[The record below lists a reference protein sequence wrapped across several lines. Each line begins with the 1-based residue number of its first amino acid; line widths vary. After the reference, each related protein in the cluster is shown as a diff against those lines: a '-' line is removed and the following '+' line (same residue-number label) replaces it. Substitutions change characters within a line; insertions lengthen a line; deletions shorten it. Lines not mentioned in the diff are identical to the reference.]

1 MLTTTRWRL
10 LDRAVE
16 FKRHLQLAAN
26 SAHYSI
32 LTLLSLHT
40 MIIFI
45 LPISITIRWILNVK
59 QCKNCSLSLGTCCY
73 KTTTNYRVITKSA
86 AENKIFKA
94 YRPPCPPVCA
104 NWVNWPFRD
113 QHHAATH
120 LDLASI
126 FFSPQNITLAILPW
140 SHLIL
145 TWFSQKYII
154 CKSLKT

>member
-26 SAHYSI
+26 SAHHSPFFLFIQCYSFLAHFDQYSLNAECQTMQEYFFKSTSHGRRLQDNHKLQSNYKICSRSKI
-32 LTLLSLHT
+32 L
-40 MIIFI
+40 
-45 LPISITIRWILNVK
+45 R
-59 QCKNCSLSLGTCCY
+59 
-73 KTTTNYRVITKSA
+73 
-86 AENKIFKA
+86 A
-94 YRPPCPPVCA
+94 YRRLSPPVCA

-126 FFSPQNITLAILPW
+126 FFLTSKYHASYSSVITFDFLRNIFYAIL
-140 SHLIL
+140 
-145 TWFSQKYII
+145 
-154 CKSLKT
+154 KT

>member
-10 LDRAVE
+10 LDRDAVE

-26 SAHYSI
+26 SAHHSPFFLFSSNDNLYFAHFDQYS
-32 LTLLSLHT
+32 LNTECQT
-40 MIIFI
+40 MQELFFE
-45 LPISITIRWILNVK
+45 ST
-59 QCKNCSLSLGTCCY
+59 SLGTCCY

-86 AENKIFKA
+86 AENKILRA
-94 YRPPCPPVCA
+94 YRHPCPPVCA

-126 FFSPQNITLAILPW
+126 FFSPQNIMLAILP
-140 SHLIL
+140 
-145 TWFSQKYII
+145 
-154 CKSLKT
+154 